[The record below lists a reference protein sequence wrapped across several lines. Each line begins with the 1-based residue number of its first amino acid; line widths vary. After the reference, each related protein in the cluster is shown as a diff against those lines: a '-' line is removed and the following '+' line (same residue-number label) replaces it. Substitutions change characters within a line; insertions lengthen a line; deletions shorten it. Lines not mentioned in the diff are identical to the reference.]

1 MKNFIIG
8 LSALIG
14 VVLGVVI
21 LCGLTLL
28 VFYGFGWTIG
38 WGVELIVPMSKFFGI
53 EFPQLIGLMSVF
65 SSMIVGGIAP
75 FIVGGSKSIT
85 KKLEDKIEETVKDK
99 FKQYRGY

>member
-8 LSALIG
+8 LSALVG
-14 VVLGVVI
+14 VVLGVII
-21 LCGLTLL
+21 LCVLTLL
-28 VFYGFGWTIG
+28 GFYGFGWSIG
-38 WGVELIVPMSKFFGI
+38 WGVELIVPMSKFFGV

-65 SSMIVGGIAP
+65 SSMIAGGIIP
-75 FIVGGSKSIT
+75 FIISGGKAVT